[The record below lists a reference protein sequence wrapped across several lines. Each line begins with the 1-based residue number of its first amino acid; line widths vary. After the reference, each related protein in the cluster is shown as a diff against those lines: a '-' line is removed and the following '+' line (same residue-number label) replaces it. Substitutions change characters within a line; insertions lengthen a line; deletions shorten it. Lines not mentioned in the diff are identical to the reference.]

1 MDKFAQLK
9 ILESR
14 LESALLLES
23 VSTIRIGK
31 ILDTISIE
39 RLFCLSRPQTLKQYC
54 KSQFNLEKSSVYNYI
69 TAWRVSQSL
78 TIAPR
83 HKRLVSVSALAKIA
97 TYPAQQRRRIWFFEW
112 FEKPSVSNLLKLCSS
127 NQVQVPGNNE
137 YYTPPDLVLLAKRMN
152 NGSPFDLDPCSS
164 LVANSLHEG
173 LLAREIYTAQD
184 NGLEKEWHGRVF
196 LNPPYGVSTSGQSMQ
211 EI

>member
-1 MDKFAQLK
+1 MVDKNRTELDQSDGQVFVATEGRAFGLAVAPFVLLSLVAKNSDLKISKSQNSQSIRMDKFAQLK

-14 LESALLLES
+14 LESALLPES
-23 VSTIRIGK
+23 VSTIRIGN
-31 ILDTISIE
+31 ILNTIRTE

-97 TYPAQQRRRIWFFEW
+97 TYPAQERQCIWDQFVQL
-112 FEKPSVSNLLKLCSS
+112 EKPSVSNLLKLCST
-127 NQVQVPGNNE
+127 NQV
-137 YYTPPDLVLLAKRMN
+137 
-152 NGSPFDLDPCSS
+152 
-164 LVANSLHEG
+164 
-173 LLAREIYTAQD
+173 
-184 NGLEKEWHGRVF
+184 
-196 LNPPYGVSTSGQSMQ
+196 
-211 EI
+211 